1 MPQQT
6 LSQARAGIN
15 PVLTNIA
22 QGLRQNDLIGYELFP
37 RVDVGQRAG
46 KVITFGKEHFM
57 QYSDLARSPG
67 SATKRVQVGYSGAEF
82 NLVDY
87 AIEGSLPLELQEEQ
101 LSPDKGFTIDGA
113 QMALMAANDILDL
126 RLEIAQ
132 AQLAQDPNQYDATN
146 KINLNGTSQWSDYS
160 GTSNPFKV
168 IETAKEAIRTQTG
181 KRPNVGVMGATV
193 LAQLKYHPT
202 VINRMV
208 PTGRDVPT
216 LDDLAQFFG
225 LERVVVGDAI
235 VSNDAGT
242 VMSDVW
248 GKHMILA
255 YTKTDTL
262 ANRGAPTFGYTYNLR
277 GYPAARDAYYGNNN
291 QTWYFPYAASEAP
304 VIAAKAAGYLIQNA
318 VA

>member
-22 QGLRQNDLIGYELFP
+22 QGLRQNDLIGYTLFP

-46 KVITFGKEHFM
+46 KVISFGKEHFM

-67 SATKRVQVGYSGAEF
+67 SATKRVQVGYSGADF

-87 AIEGSLPLELQEEQ
+87 SIEGSLPIELRQEQ
-101 LSPDKGFTIDGA
+101 MSPAKGFTIDGA
-113 QMALMAANDILDL
+113 QLALMAANDILDL

-132 AQLAQDPNQYDATN
+132 AQLAQDPNQYDASN
-146 KINLNGTSQWSDYS
+146 KTTLSGTSQWSDYS

-181 KRPNVGVMGATV
+181 RRPNVMVIGATV

-216 LDDLAQFFG
+216 NADLAQFFG
-225 LERVVVGDAI
+225 LESVVSGDAI
-235 VSNDAGT
+235 VSNDAG

-248 GKHMILA
+248 GKHAILA
-255 YTKTDTL
+255 YTRTDTL
-262 ANRGAPTFGYTYNLR
+262 ANRGAPTFGYTYNLQ
-277 GYPAARDAYYGNNN
+277 GYPAAEDAYYGNNEK
-291 QTWYFPYAASEAP
+291 TWYFPYSASEAP
-304 VIAAKAAGYLIQNA
+304 VIAAKSAGYLIQNA